1 MNRFMGY
8 ISQCFGQKDLSHY
21 PELFRKNRHE
31 LGIFLVQKPRRKPGP
46 AGFPVATKSP
56 ASEFSGQ
63 GFFVERR

>member
-31 LGIFLVQKPRRKPGP
+31 PTYTIALSNSVVFYDVPKVPRSLNWES
-46 AGFPVATKSP
+46 F
-56 ASEFSGQ
+56 
-63 GFFVERR
+63 